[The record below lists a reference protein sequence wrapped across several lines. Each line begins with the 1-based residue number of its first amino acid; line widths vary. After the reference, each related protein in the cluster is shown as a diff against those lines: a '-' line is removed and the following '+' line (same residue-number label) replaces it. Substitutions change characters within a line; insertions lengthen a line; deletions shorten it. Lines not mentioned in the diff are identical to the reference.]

1 MMGSPYRQGSIA
13 DVRVGIFDLSYSE
26 SLVMG
31 TDSISLGGT
40 DLGDSSLYALVC
52 VSISVR

>member
-1 MMGSPYRQGSIA
+1 MTGSPYRQGSIA

-26 SLVMG
+26 SLMMG

-40 DLGDSSLYALVC
+40 DLSDSSLYELVC
-52 VSISVR
+52 VSISVQ

>member
-1 MMGSPYRQGSIA
+1 MGSPYRQGSIA